1 MEQAQQAKDRLGESE
16 GDYFKEEMLLGS
28 YKVEVVNVYVPNV
41 DTKSHIKEVY
51 LAHKP
56 TVQNA
61 IHL

>member
-1 MEQAQQAKDRLGESE
+1 MKQAQQAKDRLGKSE

-28 YKVEVVNVYVPNV
+28 YKVEMVNVYVRNV
-41 DTKSHIKEVY
+41 DTKSHIKEVS